1 MCIENECHMCCVY
14 FRSWYTSPL
23 AFKCVSKHEHVYHK
37 LCDWQKIHNFKN
49 VMLTSSHIVF
59 KTWGFVQTAY
69 ITSHNG
75 WNYATLNA
83 SDKRNTHTKT
93 NASWWAWPELSREGQ
108 GQVFPNMTSFRGRF
122 YQCSQLHS
130 GLINKCLTSSCLM
143 SSPASS
149 SLWQAQ

>member
-1 MCIENECHMCCVY
+1 MSVTCVV
-14 FRSWYTSPL
+14 FISGHDIHLHWPL
-23 AFKCVSKHEHVYHK
+23 SVWVNMNMSTTNYVTGKNSQFQKCYVNIIPHSIQ
-37 LCDWQKIHNFKN
+37 D
-49 VMLTSSHIVF
+49 M
-59 KTWGFVQTAY
+59 WGFIQTAY